1 MALEGLTLSLG
12 LAWGMNEGV
21 QIPAWEDGEGK
32 MVSKS
37 RGGQRRNHHGGSMV
51 KERAERV
58 SLTKLGLDYS
68 LILGFLLHLTSPLHG
83 GISGFDSAS
92 PLSLFSWW
100 DYPRLRR
107 MTPYCSP
114 FLNPALQAVSGF
126 ILFISRMIHFP

>member
-1 MALEGLTLSLG
+1 MALGGLTLSLG
-12 LAWGMNEGV
+12 LAQGMNEGV

-37 RGGQRRNHHGGSMV
+37 RGGQRRNHHGGS
-51 KERAERV
+51 RGL

-68 LILGFLLHLTSPLHG
+68 LILGFLLHLTCPLRG
-83 GISGFDSAS
+83 GVSGFDSAS

-114 FLNPALQAVSGF
+114 FLNPTLQDVSGF